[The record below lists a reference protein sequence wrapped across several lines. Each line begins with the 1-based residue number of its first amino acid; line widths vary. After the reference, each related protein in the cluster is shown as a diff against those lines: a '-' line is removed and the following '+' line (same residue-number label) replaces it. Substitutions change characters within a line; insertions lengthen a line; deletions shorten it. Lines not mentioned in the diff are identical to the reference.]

1 MRKLLLLILTL
12 FIANMAV
19 MAGRVSEAEALQ
31 KAQQFMQGKNF
42 VQKQLRRAPSLDASK
57 NAYYVFNAENSGGFV
72 IVAGDDRMPD
82 ILGYS
87 EKGTLN
93 IDSVPDGLRW
103 LLGYYEDI
111 AKRTNGNSKA
121 IAKTKRTERAP
132 ISPLIATEWGQ
143 DYPYNLQCP
152 TIGSSQCIT
161 GCVATAMAQIMN
173 YCQWPEGETTSIKG
187 FTSYSNKINLPELEP
202 TTFNWN
208 YMNVSEISKLMRYC
222 GQAIEMDYGL
232 NTSGTFSEN
241 AAYTLVQNFGY
252 DSNIKIVYQQDYT
265 DEDWET
271 LMYQELDAKRAVLFS
286 GTSASGGVGHAFIIH
301 GYDTGHFY
309 INWGW
314 EGLDDGY
321 FMLTGLTPDG
331 SDFSYYQSAVIGIQP
346 PGGVRN
352 QPEHPIVSVTQL
364 WSPVDVLYNW
374 RDENGCF
381 NDFEVSPCVKSSCTD
396 QPVLLALGLYNENGL
411 QKVLCSESHTFTDN
425 EEYDYWVT
433 LSMDN
438 SIADGDYYIYPISRR
453 SDAEEWLQDTRADV
467 NCLKVSIHDNLRKI
481 QLFKKH
487 VKVFDPNNRLRNYVA
502 IYNNDGVYYDLYVEA
517 GKNRAMVIPAN
528 GGYKGDIVIPDYVT
542 YEGVEYSVYE
552 ASRLAFDCCQELTS
566 LSTSMTNAPIIS
578 NCPLLT
584 KLDLREGVKI
594 FNGIMGCNLL
604 EQVDLPQSV
613 ESAQAYF
620 PYCPKLATLKFKN
633 QEMLTLRNWDFQSS
647 NSITDIYFY
656 QTTPPS
662 LQYQDGDVEPIPGV
676 TIHVPRGTLTSYENS
691 IWKQFELI
699 DDISVEYGG
708 HKIYWSYCQST
719 TPPGGRSLELM
730 DERGLD
736 REFAIRVPAELMKAY
751 KGCKISAI
759 QFYTLWSDM
768 DLADYVFV
776 TKPGVDYLSKQNA
789 EPERESWVTTQ
800 LSNPVTID
808 GDELYVGIGRRD
820 NLRISYSTDD
830 FEVDKD
836 ILCMRTMNPN
846 NKIVDETKPIG
857 VWESA
862 QNTSPVCLRFLI
874 EGDELPYDLHLNG
887 VKTEGKKLY
896 ATIFSRT
903 PDYVDSFTLNWE
915 LGNGEKGSQIITSGL
930 VPNGQGEYAI
940 DLPANLK
947 GFNHDIQFEIADIN
961 GKPDAIPENS
971 NKAYSI
977 ELQPETTYPR
987 MAVMESL
994 TGTWCGF
1001 SPRGIVAMQ
1010 LLKQKYGERY
1020 IPIAVHYA
1028 NEECGVFDIMNLP
1041 AYECPVLAS
1050 TSVPMCTLNRG
1061 KWCDPYTGF
1070 SGVPY
1075 QGIIDDMNAIMEQKA
1090 PAALGVET
1098 RWLGADKTSIEITT
1112 STIIGG
1118 DDDHLPYQL
1127 GYVILENG
1135 LHGDGE
1141 EWNQSNGFHNW
1152 ADGVWYDPNL
1162 MPYVDMPE
1170 QLTNM
1175 KYNYVPVAAWGTF
1188 KGLEGTVPES
1198 VIGGEIYGHTFNA
1211 NIAGNTHIQN
1221 KDSLSVVVLLL
1232 NKNTGAIINATQC
1245 KVGESS
1251 EIPAPIKKVTITANS
1266 YTRAYGD
1273 NNPVFGYTSS
1283 NNDKFDGEP
1292 EITCKATIT
1301 SPVGTY
1307 PIVIKQGTVSGIED
1321 TYVNGTLTIEKAPLT
1336 ITAKSYTIT
1345 QGDALPTFDVE
1356 YSGFKNDET
1365 ADVLNKKP
1373 VLTASVTSSSEP
1385 GTFDIVASGAEA
1397 QNYEI
1402 SYVKGTLTINPG
1414 VYKLTYTVDGEVY
1427 KTYDVVY
1434 GTAITPETEPSKEG
1448 YTFSGWSEIPAT
1460 MPAHDVTVTG
1470 TFTLDTGIEQIMSNA
1485 NGDIMIFTIDGKR
1498 VDNLKKGM
1506 NVIRMKDGT
1515 TRKVVVK

>member
-12 FIANMAV
+12 FIANLAA

-87 EKGTLN
+87 EKGSLN
-93 IDSVPDGLRW
+93 VDSIPDGLKW
-103 LLGYYEDI
+103 LLGYYEEI
-111 AKRTNGNSKA
+111 AKHIGESGETTARTNRA
-121 IAKTKRTERAP
+121 ERTAV
-132 ISPLIATEWGQ
+132 SPLMVTEWGQ
-143 DYPYNLQCP
+143 DYPYNLKCP
-152 TIGSSQCIT
+152 YIDETQCIT

-252 DSNIKIVYQQDYT
+252 DSNIKIVYQQDYN
-265 DEDWET
+265 DEEWET

-286 GTSASGGVGHAFIIH
+286 GTGASGDVGHAFVIH
-301 GYDTGHFY
+301 GYDAGRFY

-321 FMLTGLTPDG
+321 FTLTGLTPDG
-331 SDFSYYQSAVIGIQP
+331 GDYSYYQSAVIGIQP

-374 RDENGCF
+374 RDENGYF
-381 NDFEVSPCVKSSCTD
+381 NDFEVSTCVKSSCTD

-517 GKNRAMVIPAN
+517 GKNRAIVLPAQN
-528 GGYKGDIVIPDYVT
+528 GYKGDIFIPDYVT
-542 YEGVEYSVYE
+542 YEGVDYAIYE
-552 ASRLAFDCCQELTS
+552 ASNMAFSDCPELTS
-566 LSTSMTNAPIIS
+566 LSTSMYNAPSIS
-578 NCPLLT
+578 NCDNLT
-584 KLDLREGVKI
+584 KLEFREGVVQCE
-594 FNGIMGCNLL
+594 GNLL
-604 EQVDLPQSV
+604 SCYALKEMVYPESV
-613 ESAQAYF
+613 QRVQLF
-620 PYCPKLATLKFKN
+620 ILYCNSLKSVYFKN
-633 QEMLTLRNWDFQSS
+633 PEILNLRN
-647 NSITDIYFY
+647 IYVEGTGLTDIYFY
-656 QTTPPS
+656 QSNPPGIEEATHMGADIGYLS
-662 LQYQDGDVEPIPGV
+662 GTAIHIPK
-676 TIHVPRGTLTSYENS
+676 GTMNSYKSS
-691 IWKQFELI
+691 IWGQFQLV
-699 DDISVEYGG
+699 DDVSVDYDT
-708 HKIYWSYCQST
+708 KRIYWGYCQST
-719 TPPGGRSLELM
+719 NTPGGRSLEIE
-730 DERGLD
+730 DQRGFD
-736 REFAIRVPAELMKAY
+736 REFAIRVPAKLMNAY
-751 KGCKISAI
+751 KGCKITGI
-759 QFYTLWSDM
+759 QFYALHLDM
-768 DLADYVFV
+768 DLANYVFV
-776 TKPGVDYLSKQNA
+776 TKPGVDYLSKQST
-789 EPERESWVTTQ
+789 EPERNSWVTTQ

-808 GDELYVGIGRRD
+808 GDELFVGIGRRD
-820 NLRISYSTDD
+820 NLRISYSTDN

-836 ILCMRTMNPN
+836 ILCARTMNPN
-846 NKIVDETKPIG
+846 NKYWNDTKPIG
-857 VWESA
+857 EWESVE
-862 QNTSPVCLRFLI
+862 QTDPVCLRFII
-874 EGDELPYDLHLNG
+874 EGENLPNDIHLNG
-887 VKTEGKKLY
+887 VNVEGKKLY
-896 ATIFSRT
+896 ATLFSRT

-915 LGNGEKGSQIITSGL
+915 LENGEKRSQVITDGL

-1050 TSVPMCTLNRG
+1050 TSVPMCTINRG
-1061 KWCDPYTGF
+1061 KWCDPYTGT

-1112 STIIGG
+1112 STVIGG

-1141 EWNQSNGFHNW
+1141 EWNQSNGFHNY
-1152 ADGVWYDPNL
+1152 ADGVSYDPNL

-1175 KYNYVPVAAWGTF
+1175 KYNHVPVAAWGTL

-1198 VIGGEIYGHTFNA
+1198 VIGEEIYGHTFNA

-1251 EIPAPIKKVTITANS
+1251 EIPTPIKKVTITANS

-1273 NNPVFGYTSS
+1273 VYNL
-1283 NNDKFDGEP
+1283 
-1292 EITCKATIT
+1292 
-1301 SPVGTY
+1301 
-1307 PIVIKQGTVSGIED
+1307 QGNKVRSGVTTLEGLAKGI
-1321 TYVNGTLTIEKAPLT
+1321 YIVNG
-1336 ITAKSYTIT
+1336 
-1345 QGDALPTFDVE
+1345 
-1356 YSGFKNDET
+1356 
-1365 ADVLNKKP
+1365 
-1373 VLTASVTSSSEP
+1373 
-1385 GTFDIVASGAEA
+1385 
-1397 QNYEI
+1397 
-1402 SYVKGTLTINPG
+1402 
-1414 VYKLTYTVDGEVY
+1414 
-1427 KTYDVVY
+1427 
-1434 GTAITPETEPSKEG
+1434 
-1448 YTFSGWSEIPAT
+1448 
-1460 MPAHDVTVTG
+1460 
-1470 TFTLDTGIEQIMSNA
+1470 
-1485 NGDIMIFTIDGKR
+1485 
-1498 VDNLKKGM
+1498 
-1506 NVIRMKDGT
+1506 
-1515 TRKVVVK
+1515 RKIVVK

>member
-1 MRKLLLLILTL
+1 MRKLILFLVTL
-12 FIANMAV
+12 FIADLTV
-19 MAGRVSEAEALQ
+19 MAGRVSETEALQ

-42 VQKQLRRAPSLDASK
+42 VQKQLRRAPLLDASK

-152 TIGSSQCIT
+152 NIGSSQCIT

-232 NTSGTFSEN
+232 NASGTFSEN

-252 DSNIKIVYQQDYT
+252 DSGLRIVYQQDYT
-265 DEDWET
+265 DEEWET

-286 GTSASGGVGHAFIIH
+286 GTGASGDVGHAFVIH
-301 GYDTGHFY
+301 GYDAGRFY

-352 QPEHPIVSVTQL
+352 QPEHPIVSVLQI
-364 WSPVDVLYNW
+364 SSGGGYDHYHW
-374 RDENGCF
+374 RRTDGSFMELESYFYLN
-381 NDFEVSPCVKSSCTD
+381 SSVIN
-396 QPVLLALGLYNENGL
+396 QSVQIGLGLYNEEGL
-411 QKVLCSESHTFTDN
+411 QKVLCSEQHSFTEN
-425 EEYDYWVT
+425 EEYGYYST
-433 LSMDN
+433 ITIDN
-438 SIADGDYYIYPISRR
+438 SIPDGDYYIYPISRS
-453 SDAEEWLQDTRADV
+453 SDAEEWLQDTRSDV
-467 NCLKVSIHDNLRKI
+467 NCLWMSIHDNLRKI
-481 QLFKKH
+481 LVYEKR
-487 VKVFDPNNRLRNYVA
+487 PNLASNLIRRRNYVA
-502 IYNNDGVYYDLYVEA
+502 ICDIDGIYYDLYEEG

-528 GGYKGDIVIPDYVT
+528 GGYKGDIVIPDHVT
-542 YEGVEYSVYE
+542 SEGVEYSVHE
-552 ASRLAFDCCQELTS
+552 ANRLAFDCCQELTS

-578 NCPLLT
+578 NCPMLT

-594 FNGIMGCNLL
+594 FSGIMGCNLL

-620 PYCPKLATLKFKN
+620 PHCPKLTTLKFKN
-633 QEMLTLRNWDFQSS
+633 QEMLSLTNWSFYLS
-647 NSITDIYFY
+647 NSIKDIYFY
-656 QTTPPS
+656 QTTPPN
-662 LQYQDGDVEPIPGV
+662 LNHNGDVEPIPGV

-751 KGCKISAI
+751 KGCKITAV
-759 QFYTLWSDM
+759 QFFALGHDM
-768 DLADYVFV
+768 DMADYVFV
-776 TKPGVDYLSKQNA
+776 TKPGVDYLSKQSA
-789 EPERESWVTTQ
+789 EPENYSWVTTR
-800 LSNPVTID
+800 LSTPVTID

-820 NLRISYSTDD
+820 NVRISYSTDN
-830 FEVDKD
+830 FEVDSD
-836 ILCMRTMNPN
+836 VLCMRTMNPN
-846 NKIVDETKPIG
+846 MIYVEDGKPIG
-857 VWESA
+857 EWESS

-915 LGNGEKGSQIITSGL
+915 LGNGEKRSQVITDGL

-961 GKPDAIPENS
+961 GKPDAIPENN
-971 NKAYSI
+971 NKTYSI

-1010 LLKQKYGERY
+1010 LLKQKYGNRY
-1020 IPIAVHYA
+1020 IPISIHVG
-1028 NEECGVFDIMNLP
+1028 NDCGSDDIMYLP
-1041 AYECPVLAS
+1041 EYECPVIAS

-1075 QGIIDDMNAIMEQKA
+1075 QGIIDDMNAILKQKA

-1098 RWLGADKTSIEITT
+1098 KWLGADKTSIEITT

-1175 KYNYVPVAAWGTF
+1175 KYNHVPVAAWGTL

-1251 EIPAPIKKVTITANS
+1251 EIPEPIKKVTITANS

-1273 NNPVFGYTSS
+1273 DNPVFGYTSS
-1283 NNDKFDGEP
+1283 NNEKFDGEP
-1292 EITCKATIT
+1292 EITCEATIT

-1307 PIVIKQGTVSGIED
+1307 PIVIKSGTISGIED
-1321 TYVNGTLTIEKAPLT
+1321 TYVNGTLTITKAPLT

-1356 YSGFKNDET
+1356 YSGFKNNET
-1365 ADVLNKKP
+1365 ADI
-1373 VLTASVTSSSEP
+1373 LTKRPTLTTSVTSSSEP

-1427 KTYDVVY
+1427 KTYDIEY
-1434 GTAITPETEPSKEG
+1434 GSTITPEAEPTKDG
-1448 YTFSGWSEIPAT
+1448 YIFSGWSEIPAT

-1470 TFTLDTGIEQIMSNA
+1470 TFTLDTGIEEIMSNA
-1485 NGDIMIFTIDGKR
+1485 NGDIMIFIIDGKR

-1506 NVIRMKDGT
+1506 NIIRMKDGT